1 MTHVFFFKLNQTSRR
16 KTKKHFSIFAKTL
29 KPFLQLN
36 QTEGSTAIC
45 N

>member
-29 KPFLQLN
+29 KPFFTTKSNWRQY
-36 QTEGSTAIC
+36 C
-45 N
+45 NM